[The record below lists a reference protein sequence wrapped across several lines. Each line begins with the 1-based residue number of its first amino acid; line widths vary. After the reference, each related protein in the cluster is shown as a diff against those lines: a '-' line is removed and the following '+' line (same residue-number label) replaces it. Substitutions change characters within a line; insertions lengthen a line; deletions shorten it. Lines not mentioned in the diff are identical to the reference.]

1 MSGLRFRILGPLE
14 IEGAAGPG
22 VSYTPGAA
30 KVRGVLGALLVNANG
45 TVSVDSLID
54 ELWQDDPPRTATTTL
69 QVYVSQL
76 RKIFRRAAPENGA
89 PVLLTQ
95 PRGYRIRIDA
105 DQLDLTTFEGL
116 YQRGR
121 EALEA
126 GDHAAAAELQ
136 GRALALWRGP
146 LLGDTPHGPL
156 LDAASVRLLEAR
168 TAALEQRILA
178 DLQLGRHR
186 DLIPEL
192 RSLVEEFPLREELH
206 GQLMLAL
213 YRAGRQAEALR
224 AYGALRRTLV
234 NELAIEPGA
243 PVQLLHQRI
252 LAGDRQLA
260 TPEPIGSP
268 ALALGSAAEPPVV
281 HGLPP
286 ADPAFT
292 GREDEL
298 AEIDRLLRAA
308 PPGAFVALAGQPG
321 VGKTALAV
329 AAAHHS
335 ADAFPHGQLFLDL
348 RPEPGRRLEP
358 AAAISA
364 LLRRAGAPVPAGG
377 DPADLHE
384 ALQQLLAGRRLLLVL
399 DNVSSEAQLRP
410 LLPTSAG
417 SSAIVTGRRLPAG
430 LDGVRPLVLDV
441 LGPRAALAV
450 FEAAAGPARAAE
462 HPAAVAELLELCGGL
477 PLAIRVGTAQL
488 NARPHWSA
496 ESLAGRLRDRRSR
509 LSELRIGGLDVRE
522 RLLSA
527 YQDAGR
533 TEQRTFRLLAL
544 LPDHF
549 EPWAVSAVLGLDPHD
564 RRTPVGTARLLDAL
578 ADDHLLTADHDGPQP
593 GRYRLPELLRL
604 LAAERLAEEEG
615 EDTVRAATRRLCD
628 AYVRVAEEADAVL
641 NPRQAGVRMA
651 RDNGGDAPSEWFARE
666 LGPLTQVVRQ
676 AYLAGLWEQ
685 TVRLTTALTGH
696 LESHARWRAW
706 EQTHTLALDAARQL
720 GDRSG
725 EARLLGSLGDL
736 AWQHRRT
743 AEARDRYEAA
753 RRVAEDCGDQVARS
767 RALVGL
773 ADLWLDGGEVP
784 EAAALLTA
792 ALAAL
797 PPGRPRERYHVLR
810 AMALT
815 ALLAEGPTAARSRFT
830 ECLEIAQTLRDRR
843 LEAHARRALRRLH
856 DPDDDPAGCLEIRPG
871 VWRLRSPA
879 PLTPALV

>member
-76 RKIFRRAAPENGA
+76 RKIFRRAAPENGT

-126 GDHAAAAELQ
+126 GDHASAAELQ

-156 LDAASVRLLEAR
+156 LDAASARLLEAR

-234 NELAIEPGA
+234 NELGIEPGA
-243 PVQLLHQRI
+243 QVQLLHQRI

-260 TPEPIGSP
+260 SPEPTGP
-268 ALALGSAAEPPVV
+268 ALRLPRPTEPAVV

-298 AEIDRLLRAA
+298 AEVDRLLRSA

-329 AAAHHS
+329 AAAHRS

-377 DPADLHE
+377 DPDDLAE

-417 SSAIVTGRRLPAG
+417 SGAIVTGRRLPAG
-430 LDGVRPLVLDV
+430 LEGVRPLVLDV
-441 LGPRAALAV
+441 LDPRAALAV
-450 FEAAAGPARAAE
+450 FEAAAGPVRAAE
-462 HPAAVAELLELCGGL
+462 NPAAVAELLELCSGL

-496 ESLAGRLRDRRSR
+496 ESLADRLRDRRSR

-522 RLLSA
+522 RLLAA
-527 YQDAGR
+527 YQEADPGER
-533 TEQRTFRLLAL
+533 RTFRLLAL

-578 ADDHLLTADHDGPQP
+578 ADDHLVSADHDGSRP

-628 AYVRVAEEADAVL
+628 AYVRVAEEADAEL
-641 NPRQAGVRMA
+641 FPRQVGGRIT
-651 RDNGGDAPSEWFARE
+651 RTSGGDAPSDWFARE
-666 LGPLTQVVRQ
+666 LGPLSQVVRQ

-743 AEARDRYEAA
+743 AEARDHYEAA
-753 RRVAEDCGDQVARS
+753 RRVAEDCGDQLARC

-773 ADLWLDGGEVP
+773 ADLWLDADEVA
-784 EAAALLTA
+784 EAVTLLAA

-797 PPGRPRERYHVLR
+797 PPGLPRERYHVLR
-810 AMALT
+810 ALALT
-815 ALLAEGPTAARSRFT
+815 ALLAEGATPAHSRFT

-856 DPDDDPAGCLEIRPG
+856 DPDGDPADCLEIRPG

-879 PLTPALV
+879 PLSPALV